1 LYILLK
7 DDREGKRKIKAVTS
21 LEVFSKYYNNNP
33 KGFIIICFKNGK
45 IQYKYIKEI
54 KAENIGVKDARK

>member
-21 LEVFSKYYNNNP
+21 LDVFSKYYYNNP
-33 KGFIIICFKNGK
+33 KGFIIIYFKSGK
-45 IQYKYIKEI
+45 MQHKYAKI
-54 KAENIGVKDARK
+54 IGVKHARKQQI